1 VTATT
6 ARRPSGVETA
16 LLMIMLLEVTL
27 LGSGRI
33 AQLGPLTLRMWL
45 YVAGLGYATLVVL
58 QRGRL
63 HREVVLFLLGFL
75 AITALSS
82 LVGLLNDV
90 PIPDLLEDVKPL
102 LFFLSLLFF
111 DIAIVDL
118 RQVHRVAN
126 LVRLSAVVLAVGYL
140 VGIAL
145 VVLRVLP
152 FRLVYEVLSQR
163 SEFFFRGDSGVF
175 YKGFLYLGVGF
186 CFFVVGGWRSKLVSG
201 LLFATIVLT
210 LTRGMLLTAV
220 VVLGVSV
227 LLERRSALG
236 LPLYLATLAAAP
248 VLVWPWLVRAFSDRV
263 QSDAM
268 RLWDV
273 RVVEQSTT
281 WLSLF
286 IGHGLGT
293 AVGQRERIEASY
305 LEILHQQGL
314 LGLLFWLSVAA
325 VLTRDFVRATRA
337 GREVMARPFFLG
349 ALFVYLESATNPY
362 LTNPIGMSMVLLSL
376 VVLKL
381 LGTMPLEPL
390 EQPALASPMEP
401 VLGARV

>member
-1 VTATT
+1 VTARP

-16 LLMIMLLEVTL
+16 LLMIMLLDLML

-33 AQLGPLTLRMWL
+33 AQVGPLTLRMWL
-45 YVAGLGYATLVVL
+45 YAGGLAYATLVVL
-58 QRGRL
+58 QRGTL
-63 HREVVLFLLGFL
+63 NREVALFLLGFL
-75 AITALSS
+75 AITATSS
-82 LVGLLNDV
+82 LVGFLNDV
-90 PIPDLLEDVKPL
+90 PIPDLLEDIKPL

-126 LVRLSAVVLAVGYL
+126 VVRLSAVVLAAGYL

-186 CFFVVGGWRSKLVSG
+186 CFFIVGGWRSKLVSG

-210 LTRGMLLTAV
+210 LTRGMLLATV
-220 VVLGVSV
+220 VILGVSV
-227 LLERRSALG
+227 LLERRRTLG

-248 VLVWPWLVRAFSDRV
+248 ALAWPWLARAFADRV

-286 IGHGLGT
+286 VGHGLGT
-293 AVGQRERIEASY
+293 SVGQRERIEASY

-325 VLTRDFVRATRA
+325 VLTRDFVRAARA

-362 LTNPIGMSMVLLSL
+362 LTNPIGMSMVLVSL

-381 LGTMPLEPL
+381 LGTVPPEPRT
-390 EQPALASPMEP
+390 QPALTSPMEP